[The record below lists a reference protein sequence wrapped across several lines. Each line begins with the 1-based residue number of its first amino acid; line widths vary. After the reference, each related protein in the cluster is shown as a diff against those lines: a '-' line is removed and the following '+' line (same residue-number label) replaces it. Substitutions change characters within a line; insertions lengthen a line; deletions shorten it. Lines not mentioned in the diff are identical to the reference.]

1 MKCTFF
7 LASTGTVRCMYSTEN
22 VDMREETSDQYHGF
36 TSQINPV
43 CCSLL
48 TVKIL
53 TNVLV
58 AKKSMPLYL

>member
-1 MKCTFF
+1 MNCTFF
-7 LASTGTVRCMYSTEN
+7 WQVRCTYVLYKTEN

-36 TSQINPV
+36 TSKINPV

-48 TVKIL
+48 AVKIL

-58 AKKSMPLYL
+58 AKKSMPHYL